1 MARRTV
7 VDQRRDA
14 ASVAVGIREI
24 CRRRGARAAGRRRH
38 RANAGSVRSAIA
50 SAAPAGDGASQLG
63 RVPKAANGASGSMST
78 LPPRK
83 RTPSRTVGISQKCKE
98 GTFGQAL
105 LYFSETDGNANC
117 AGRRLAARGGIGS
130 KISGGE
136 AIEAFPLSRRAVLD
150 FFRVRCSAK
159 RSGDPIVAGKRP
171 NCYAINY
178 PELQAWIEIAHRPL
192 IEVNDAARR

>member
-1 MARRTV
+1 MSSELPQERTSPNTV
-7 VDQRRDA
+7 RTSQTCQEGHSAKA
-14 ASVAVGIREI
+14 ASLHF
-24 CRRRGARAAGRRRH
+24 RA
-38 RANAGSVRSAIA
+38 
-50 SAAPAGDGASQLG
+50 
-63 RVPKAANGASGSMST
+63 
-78 LPPRK
+78 
-83 RTPSRTVGISQKCKE
+83 
-98 GTFGQAL
+98 
-105 LYFSETDGNANC
+105 DGNANC
-117 AGRRLAARGGIGS
+117 AGRRLAARGGIAS

-150 FFRVRCSAK
+150 FFRVRCSAN